1 MNRSSSRLARIVALA
16 TLLVSPVF
24 AWADAAGDLHEAYAK
39 AMKARYATETVS
51 TDESGKQTR
60 SSAKFD
66 TSERIHITT
75 ETGGFIVLPEGTWM
89 QAGPGGA
96 WQKPPFDLGGMIKQL
111 VPKTLDDMRA
121 NAKNVRDEG
130 TKSIDGANL
139 RAISY
144 DYESKIMGIAVA
156 THTIAYLDG
165 SGRIVRSE
173 SDGVAMGRKT
183 RSVQTLRYDDSIRV
197 SAPE

>member
-1 MNRSSSRLARIVALA
+1 MNRFPSRLMRTVVVAALVFAPALA
-16 TLLVSPVF
+16 L
-24 AWADAAGDLHEAYAK
+24 ADAAGDLHEAYAR
-39 AMKARYATETVS
+39 AMKARYAAETVS

-60 SSAKFD
+60 SSARFD
-66 TSERIHITT
+66 TSERIRITT

-89 QAGPGGA
+89 QAGAGGA

-121 NAKNVRDEG
+121 NARNVKDEG
-130 TKSIDGANL
+130 MKTVDGASL

-144 DYESKIMGIAVA
+144 DYDSKVMGISVS

-173 SDGVAMGRKT
+173 SDGVALGRKT

-197 SAPE
+197 DPPG

>member
-1 MNRSSSRLARIVALA
+1 MSRSLSRLAPIVAAA
-16 TLLVSPVF
+16 TLLLLPVL
-24 AWADAAGDLHEAYAK
+24 AWADAAGDLHAAYAK
-39 AMKARYATETVS
+39 AMNARYATETVS

-60 SSAKFD
+60 SSAKYD

-89 QAGPGGA
+89 QAGAGGP
-96 WQKPPFDLGGMIKQL
+96 WQKPPFDLGGMIREL
-111 VPKTLDDMRA
+111 LPKTLDDMRA
-121 NAKNVRDEG
+121 NARNIRDEG
-130 TKSIDGANL
+130 TKTIDGASL

-144 DYESKIMGIAVA
+144 DYDGKIMGIAVA

-165 SGRIVRSE
+165 SGRLVRSE

-183 RSVQTLRYDDSIRV
+183 RSVQTLRYDDGIRV